1 MIGSGFFRLRLAG
14 AAVAVLLGGAAPA
27 LGQSQIEPCPAALN
41 QPPLDSPVLFRC
53 MSLVAHPIN
62 ETSVDQSTYDYYIK
76 TPRTVTATK
85 TFIPYDE
92 DSIQADFYRLWG
104 TTFLDNLWIE
114 VVDEPFENGVKAKH
128 VIFHIE
134 ERPRLKAVDY
144 LAKEG
149 TKTTVDISKIEDTL
163 RDKNIHVNLDT
174 FVDEAT
180 IRKVKGVIREIYSD
194 KGYNDVR
201 IETAMK
207 PLPAGP
213 KFVHLTFYI
222 DQGPKYKLQE
232 VVFDGN
238 HAFPDAT
245 LRSHMKN
252 NKPKAWWSFFTS
264 GGTYLDA
271 KFSDDADKVT
281 EFYLN
286 QGYVRAQV
294 GQPKIETIK
303 DSRDGKQRF
312 IRVRVPVDEGMRYKV
327 GTFTITDNTTVRTE
341 ALRGMFKLAEGDYY
355 SYEKIQKGLQKS
367 EELYGRLGFYQWTYE
382 PQAVPRGIDPETGQ
396 YTGQGDPP
404 PIVDVTIKMVEGK
417 QFYVNRITFTGN
429 VTTHDSVARR
439 ELRVYEGG
447 VFDTAALKESIR
459 RLNQLGYF
467 KPLEGKEDEISVQ
480 PTPGREG
487 LVDIKLKFQEQN
499 RNQISF
505 GAGVSQ
511 FDGFFGQ
518 LSYQTANFLG
528 RGEVFG
534 VSLQKG
540 ARAQQYQLSFSE
552 PYLFDRPLTAG
563 AEVYSRQF
571 VYPLQ
576 FTQQSTGG
584 NVIFGWPLAR
594 NLRMYLGY
602 GYEQTK
608 VYDIA
613 SAYLNST
620 NPVLRDS
627 LLLDSNGVR
636 TVGKVTPQVVYNTVN
651 QPVFP
656 TAGQRY
662 TLTLDE
668 AGLGGT
674 TEYTRIRGEGI
685 WYIPIGS
692 KPLPRFSFGIRA
704 EGQWINPRGS
714 INSLPIFEKFFLG
727 GEYSVRGFDMRTI
740 GPRDPSTGVVTGGN
754 KTLLLNAEFYLAIA
768 GPVRLVGFYDAG
780 QVKDIGQPFEWRT
793 AVTVPVDPP
802 HGLLFDPFAPVVV
815 STDPYTQQYKILGYQ
830 PSFKTSTG
838 VELRFFM
845 PVLNVPFRLIAAW
858 NPSRFG
864 VLNNNLQQTKQFT
877 FRFAVGTT
885 F

>member
-1 MIGSGFFRLRLAG
+1 MIVSGFTRLRLAG
-14 AAVAVLLGGAAPA
+14 AAAALLLGWAAPA
-27 LGQSQIEPCPAALN
+27 FAQVEPCPAAFN
-41 QPPLDSPVLFRC
+41 QPPADSPLLFRC
-53 MSLVAHPIN
+53 ISLVAHPIN
-62 ETSVDQSTYDYYIK
+62 ETTIDQNTYGYYIK
-76 TPRTVTATK
+76 TKLNDTRNKV
-85 TFIPYDE
+85 FVPYDE

-104 TTFLDNLWIE
+104 TNFLDNLWIE
-114 VVDEPFENGVKAKH
+114 VIDEPFENGVKAKH
-128 VIFHIE
+128 VVFHIE
-134 ERPRLKAVDY
+134 ERARVKAVDY

-163 RDKNIHVNLDT
+163 REKNIHVNLDT

-194 KGYNDVR
+194 KGYNDVG
-201 IETAMK
+201 IETEMK

-213 KFVHLTFYI
+213 KLVHLTFYI
-222 DQGPKYKLQE
+222 NQGPKYKLDD

-238 HAFPDAT
+238 HAFTDAT
-245 LRSHMKN
+245 LRSQMKN
-252 NKPKAWWSFFTS
+252 NKAKAWWSFFTS

-271 KFSDDADKVT
+271 KFADDADKVT

-286 QGYVRAQV
+286 HGYVRAQV
-294 GQPKIETIK
+294 GQPKIETLR
-303 DSRDGKQRF
+303 DSRDGKKRF

-327 GTFTITDNTTVRTE
+327 GTFKIVDNTAVRTE
-341 ALRGMFKLAEGDYY
+341 AIRSMFKLAEGEYY
-355 SYEKIQKGLQKS
+355 SFEKLQKGAEKVQ
-367 EELYGRLGFYQWTYE
+367 ELYGRIGFWQMIPD
-382 PQAVPRGIDPETGQ
+382 PQPQPRGIDPETNQPIGP
-396 YTGQGDPP
+396 DPPP
-404 PIVDVTIKMVEGK
+404 PIVDVTIKIIEGK

-429 VTTHDSVARR
+429 TTTHDGVARR
-439 ELRVYEGG
+439 ELRVFEGG
-447 VFDTAALKESIR
+447 VFDTQALKESVR

-467 KPLEGKEDEISVQ
+467 KPLEGREDEVSIT

-487 LVDIKLKFQEQN
+487 LVDIKLKFEEQN

-528 RGEVFG
+528 RGEVLG

-540 ARAQQYQLSFSE
+540 SRAQQYQVSFSE
-552 PYLFDRPLTAG
+552 PYLFDRPITAG

-571 VYPLQ
+571 VYPYQ

-584 NVIFGWPLAR
+584 NVIFGWPLGR
-594 NLRMYLGY
+594 NLRMFIGY
-602 GYEQTK
+602 GYEQTH

-613 SAYLNST
+613 DAYLNTS
-620 NPVLRDS
+620 NPILRDS
-627 LLLDSNGVR
+627 LLLDTGGYR
-636 TVGKVTPQVVYNTVN
+636 TVGKVTPQLVYNTVN

-656 TAGQRY
+656 TAGKR
-662 TLTLDE
+662 LTASVDV
-668 AGLGGT
+668 AGLGGNT
-674 TEYTRIRGEGI
+674 QYTRLRGEGI

-704 EGQWINPRGS
+704 EGQWIAPRGN

-727 GEYSVRGFDMRTI
+727 GEYTVRGFDMRSI
-740 GPRDPSTGVVTGGN
+740 GPRDPLSGVVTGGN
-754 KTLLLNAEFYLAIA
+754 KTLLLNAEFYIAVA
-768 GPVRLVGFYDAG
+768 GPVRIVGFYDAG
-780 QVKDIGQPFEWRT
+780 QVKDIGESFTWRD
-793 AVTVPVDPP
+793 AVTVPVEPP
-802 HGLLFDPFAPVVV
+802 HGLLFDPNAGVILTEEPF
-815 STDPYTQQYKILGYQ
+815 TLGRKILGYQ
-830 PSFKTSTG
+830 PAFKTSTG

-845 PVLNVPFRLIAAW
+845 PVLNVPFRLIAAY

-864 VLNNNLQQTKQFT
+864 VLNNNLQPTKQFT

>member
-1 MIGSGFFRLRLAG
+1 MIVSGFTRLRLAG
-14 AAVAVLLGGAAPA
+14 AAAALLLGCAAPA
-27 LGQSQIEPCPAALN
+27 LAQVEPCPAATN
-41 QPPLDSPVLFRC
+41 QPPLDSPLLIRC
-53 MSLVAHPIN
+53 IQIYAHPVN
-62 ETSVDQSTYDYYIK
+62 ETTIDQNTYGYYIK
-76 TPRTVTATK
+76 TPLTNTK
-85 TFIPYDE
+85 EKIFVPYDE
-92 DSIQADFYRLWG
+92 DSLQADFYRLWG
-104 TTFLDNLWIE
+104 TNFLDNLWIE
-114 VVDEPFENGVKAKH
+114 VIDEPFENGVKARH

-144 LAKEG
+144 LPKEG

-163 RDKNIHVNLDT
+163 RDQNIHVNLDT

-180 IRKVKGVIREIYSD
+180 IRKVKGVIRQIYSD
-194 KGYNDVR
+194 KGYNDVG
-201 IETAMK
+201 IETTLK

-213 KFVHLTFYI
+213 KLVHLTFTI

-232 VVFDGN
+232 VIFDGN
-238 HAFPDAT
+238 HAFSDAT

-271 KFSDDADKVT
+271 KFSDDAAKVE

-286 QGYVRAQV
+286 QGYVRVQV

-303 DSRDGKQRF
+303 DSRDRKQRF

-327 GTFTITDNTTVRTE
+327 GTFTISDNTAIR
-341 ALRGMFKLAEGDYY
+341 ADAIRSMFKINEGDYY
-355 SYEKIQKGLQKS
+355 SYEKVQKGLEKVQ
-367 EELYGRLGFYQWTYE
+367 ELYGRFGFWQWAPD
-382 PQAVPRGIDPETGQ
+382 PQAVPRGVDPETGQ
-396 YTGQGDPP
+396 YKGEGDPP
-404 PIVDVTIKMVEGK
+404 PIVDVTIKMIEGK
-417 QFYVNRITFTGN
+417 QYYVNRITFTGN
-429 VTTHDSVARR
+429 VTTHDGVARR

-447 VFDTAALKESIR
+447 VFDTQALKESIR

-467 KPLEGKEDEISVQ
+467 KPLEGKEDEIAIT
-480 PTPGREG
+480 PTPGKEG
-487 LVDIKLKFQEQN
+487 LVDLKLKFQEQN

-540 ARAQQYQLSFSE
+540 SRAQQYQFSFSE

-563 AEVYSRQF
+563 AEVYSRQYI
-571 VYPLQ
+571 YPLQ

-584 NVIFGWPLAR
+584 NTIFGWPLGR
-594 NLRMYLGY
+594 NLRMYMGY
-602 GYEQTK
+602 GYEQTR
-608 VYDIA
+608 VYDVA
-613 SAYLNST
+613 TAYLNSS

-627 LLLDSNGVR
+627 LLLDTGGYR
-636 TVGKVTPQVVYNTVN
+636 TVGKVTPQIVYNTVN

-656 TAGQRY
+656 TSGKRY
-662 TLTLDE
+662 TASVDV
-668 AGLGGT
+668 AGLGGN
-674 TEYTRIRGEGI
+674 TEYTKVRGEGI

-704 EGQWINPRGS
+704 EGQWINPRGP

-740 GPRDPSTGVVTGGN
+740 GPRDPASGVVTGGN
-754 KTLLLNAEFYLAIA
+754 KSVLLNAEFYLAVA
-768 GPVRLVGFYDAG
+768 GPVRIVGFYDAG
-780 QVKDIGQPFEWRT
+780 QVRDIGQPLEWRE
-793 AVTVPVDPP
+793 AIKVANDPP
-802 HGLLFDPFAPVVV
+802 RGLLYDPFAQVVV
-815 STDPYTQQYKILGYQ
+815 STDPYTQTYKILGYQ
-830 PSFKTSTG
+830 PAFKTSTG